1 MNQKQEEMKILM
13 ELQGIDPNEKTDDY
27 PIEEVKNDK
36 AFISNDIINALFENS
51 TITAFKIMFYLSRV
65 NSTVER
71 GDQLKI
77 TLNLKDL
84 LEYTRLRKETLDDN
98 IAKLQ
103 KTLVTFYNKDNKQYF
118 ARVQLIGRAE
128 YSDDNKGL
136 IVWLDKDIYSRLK
149 ETQKAHTEFNAP
161 DIMRLSKYK
170 HSIRILMLLT
180 YINGFTTERQ
190 KSYNLN
196 QLNYMF
202 DTEYSNYS
210 EFCRKVL
217 DKARDE
223 LSNNGLM
230 TFDYTRA
237 IDKEYFGKGR
247 KPIKHI
253 TIVPIVPEYTEPNIY
268 AYIEQSK
275 QKETPKVSYDEI
287 RKILAEEVDMI
298 VHQKGNNED
307 IKMYYYERL
316 DEFIQFCIENNKEY
330 KNWNISFKR
339 HMNGYEK
346 NLSKNDKRI

>member
-1 MNQKQEEMKILM
+1 MNHKQEEMRMLM
-13 ELQGIDPNEKTDDY
+13 ELQGINPDETTDNY
-27 PIEEVKNDK
+27 PVEEVKNDK
-36 AFISNDIINALFENS
+36 AFISNDIINALFESS

-65 NSTVER
+65 NSTIER

-77 TLNLKDL
+77 TLNVKDL

-103 KTLVTFYNKDNKQYF
+103 KTLITFYNKDDKQYF

-128 YSDDNKGL
+128 YSDDNKSL

-161 DIMRLSKYK
+161 DIMRLSKHK

-180 YINGFTTERQ
+180 YINGFTTERK
-190 KSYNLN
+190 KSYNLK

-230 TFDYTRA
+230 TFDYIRA
-237 IDKEYFGKGR
+237 IDKVYLGKGR

-275 QKETPKVSYDEI
+275 Q
-287 RKILAEEVDMI
+287 EEENKYKPFVID
-298 VHQKGNNED
+298 KFYLE
-307 IKMYYYERL
+307 K
-316 DEFIQFCIENNKEY
+316 IENEFQMDPSEIMREQRVFLDYCKKNNKQY
-330 KNWNISFKR
+330 KDMSRSLYTHI
-339 HMNGYEK
+339 K
-346 NLSKNDKRI
+346 NQRI